1 MKAVLD
7 HEIVC
12 EGKPKTM
19 APLTAANNH
28 MKLLTPEIDDKSMK
42 PEATKKQ
49 STISEEDVGFG
60 HTSTGR

>member
-19 APLTAANNH
+19 APLTAADNRT
-28 MKLLTPEIDDKSMK
+28 KLLTPEIDDKSMK
-42 PEATKKQ
+42 PEATKNK
-49 STISEEDVGFG
+49 STISEDWW
-60 HTSTGR
+60 